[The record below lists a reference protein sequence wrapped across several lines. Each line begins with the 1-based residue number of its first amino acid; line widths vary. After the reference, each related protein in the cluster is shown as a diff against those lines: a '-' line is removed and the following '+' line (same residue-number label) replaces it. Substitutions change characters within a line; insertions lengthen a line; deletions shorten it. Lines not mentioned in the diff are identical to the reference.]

1 MANAEAVNVPLN
13 VYVTSLACVPLFVLT
28 NILSPDVIDPISE
41 SSITTKAEL
50 SAVPEAERLGL
61 VCKVNVPSV
70 SGVVPV

>member
-41 SSITTKAEL
+41 SSITIKAEL
-50 SAVPEAERLGL
+50 SVGT
-61 VCKVNVPSV
+61 
-70 SGVVPV
+70 